1 MPEITRNK
9 DATDRDGRCREIE
22 RKRQTASRVD
32 GVSWTK
38 QQFCKS
44 IGFKSVRAE
53 TSAEILKKKMGR
65 KEKERK
71 EEKERTHNDN
81 AKIYHRWYF
90 ISDEFYGRVGFDRAP
105 RDMRRKGRDEMLI
118 YTRH

>member
-1 MPEITRNK
+1 MVYRGPNSSFVSQS
-9 DATDRDGRCREIE
+9 AL
-22 RKRQTASRVD
+22 SR
-32 GVSWTK
+32 
-38 QQFCKS
+38 F
-44 IGFKSVRAE
+44 AE

-65 KEKERK
+65 K
-71 EEKERTHNDN
+71 EKERTHNDN

-90 ISDEFYGRVGFDRAP
+90 ISDEFYGRVGFDRAS